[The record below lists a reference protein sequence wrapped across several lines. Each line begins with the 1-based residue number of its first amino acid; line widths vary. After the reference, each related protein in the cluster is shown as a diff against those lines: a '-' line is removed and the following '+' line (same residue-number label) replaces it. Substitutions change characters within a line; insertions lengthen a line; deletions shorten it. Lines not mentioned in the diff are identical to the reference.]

1 VEQFYNAPH
10 LVTTYEI
17 MRDDTESMMEMQ
29 LKHAVESLI
38 RYVKNNRT
46 EESSEDSSKE
56 VDNNEQ
62 STKHI

>member
-1 VEQFYNAPH
+1 
-10 LVTTYEI
+10 